1 MSTNEAIETKCA
13 IVTGAGRA
21 GRGIG
26 RSIALA
32 LARTGVNVALSD
44 VVAENADAVA
54 REVAE
59 ATGVKTLAFPGSVAD
74 ADAVQTLFDGV
85 MKEWG
90 RVDVLVNNA
99 GITRD
104 DLLVRMSEDAWDAVL
119 DVNLKGAFLCTRA
132 AAKIMMR
139 RRFGRIVNMASV
151 MGIVGNRGQ
160 ANYSASKGGLI
171 ALTKSTAKELG
182 SRGITCNAV
191 APGFIETVMTDAL
204 PEELREQMKKQVPLE
219 RLGSP
224 DDVANVVCFLCSDAA
239 SYVTGQVI
247 SVDGG
252 LFM

>member
-1 MSTNEAIETKCA
+1 MESKCA

-26 RSIALA
+26 RSIALG
-32 LARTGVNVALSD
+32 LARSGVNVALSD
-44 VVAENADAVA
+44 VVAANAEAVA
-54 REVAE
+54 REAAE
-59 ATGVKTLAFPGSVAD
+59 ATGVKTLAFAGSVAD
-74 ADAVQTLFDGV
+74 AEAVQAMFDGV
-85 MKEWG
+85 MQEWG
-90 RVDVLVNNA
+90 RVDILVNNA

-104 DLLVRMSEDAWDAVL
+104 DLILRMSEEAWDAVL

-132 AAKIMMR
+132 AARIMLR
-139 RRFGRIVNMASV
+139 QRSGRIVNMASV

-224 DDVANVVCFLCSDAA
+224 DDVADVVCFLCSDAA

>member
-1 MSTNEAIETKCA
+1 MGNLDGKCA

-32 LARTGVNVALSD
+32 LASAGADVAVSD
-44 VVAENADAVA
+44 VVAENAEGVA

-59 ATGVKTLAFPGSVAD
+59 KTGRRTIAVVGSVAE
-74 ADAVQTLFDGV
+74 ADAVQALFDRV
-85 MKEWG
+85 MQEWG
-90 RVDVLVNNA
+90 RVDILVNNA
-99 GITRD
+99 GITKD
-104 DLLVRMSEDAWDAVL
+104 DLLVRMSEEAWDAVL
-119 DVNLKGAFLCTRA
+119 NVNLRGAFLCTRA
-132 AAKIMMR
+132 AAKIMLR
-139 RRFGRIVNMASV
+139 QRSGRIVNMASV

-160 ANYSASKGGLI
+160 ANYAASKGGLI

-204 PEELREQMKKQVPLE
+204 PQELRDQMKKQVPLE

-224 DDVANVVCFLCSDAA
+224 DDVANVVSFLCSDAA
-239 SYVTGQVI
+239 AYVTGQVI

>member
-1 MSTNEAIETKCA
+1 
-13 IVTGAGRA
+13 
-21 GRGIG
+21 
-26 RSIALA
+26 
-32 LARTGVNVALSD
+32 VALSD
-44 VVAENADAVA
+44 VVVANAEGVA
-54 REVAE
+54 KEVAE
-59 ATGVKTLAFPGSVAD
+59 AAGVRTLAFGGSVAD
-74 ADAVQTLFDGV
+74 AAAVQEMFDAVMQA
-85 MKEWG
+85 WG
-90 RVDVLVNNA
+90 RVDILVNNA
-99 GITRD
+99 GITKD
-104 DLLVRMSEDAWDAVL
+104 DLILRMSEEAWDAVL

-132 AAKIMMR
+132 AAKIMLR
-139 RRFGRIVNMASV
+139 QRSGRIVNMASV
-151 MGIVGNRGQ
+151 MGIVGNKGQ
-160 ANYSASKGGLI
+160 ANYAASKGGLI

-224 DDVANVVCFLCSDAA
+224 DDVANVVLFLASEAA

>member
-1 MSTNEAIETKCA
+1 
-13 IVTGAGRA
+13 
-21 GRGIG
+21 
-26 RSIALA
+26 LA
-32 LARTGVNVALSD
+32 LARAGADVAVSD
-44 VVAENADAVA
+44 VVAANAEGVA
-54 REVAE
+54 GEVAE
-59 ATGVKTLAFPGSVAD
+59 ATGRRTLAFTGNVAD
-74 ADAVQTLFDGV
+74 AASVQALFDHV
-85 MKEWG
+85 TQQWG
-90 RVDVLVNNA
+90 RVDILVNNA

-104 DLLVRMSEDAWDAVL
+104 DLLLRMSEEAWDAVL
-119 DVNLKGAFLCTRA
+119 DVNLKGAFLCTRS
-132 AAKIMMR
+132 AAKIMLRQR
-139 RRFGRIVNMASV
+139 RGRIVNMASV

-224 DDVANVVCFLCSDAA
+224 DDVANVVLFLCTDAA